1 MTGIRILL
9 YALVI
14 GGILL
19 SSRGLHRARA
29 GAPRR
34 EWAGNVGIG
43 VCSFIIGTAKLV
55 ALAGNLGFAVHMV
68 AYAIAAIGLALSL
81 QRVPETQA

>member
-1 MTGIRILL
+1 MTGIRILW

-19 SSRGLHRARA
+19 SSKGLLRARA

-43 VCSFIIGTAKLV
+43 VCAFIIGTAQIV

-68 AYAIAAIGLALSL
+68 ALAIAALGLALSR
-81 QRVPETQA
+81 QRVPETPA